1 MSQMRPTW
9 NLTYTSLFLVPEDHQ
24 SSAQTHVPVRCGKIL
39 QPRTHGISPK
49 HGMWFP
55 SLPSAPVFLGTLIF
69 CRPKRSARPKGQSQW
84 GHTSRWASQP
94 TKATRHSFVLGDGV
108 AVSEPR
114 WKHLALQRPRKVL
127 GSLGL
132 EYLSIYI
139 YTYYEGVIHI
149 NAIWMPYIIIQLNF
163 QRCSTGSPSASCCLR
178 PRNPHGVYGLGE
190 GHVMG

>member
-139 YTYYEGVIHI
+139 YILWRCNTYKCYM
-149 NAIWMPYIIIQLNF
+149 NAIYYNTTQFSAMLNWQSFSQLL
-163 QRCSTGSPSASCCLR
+163 P
-178 PRNPHGVYGLGE
+178 
-190 GHVMG
+190 